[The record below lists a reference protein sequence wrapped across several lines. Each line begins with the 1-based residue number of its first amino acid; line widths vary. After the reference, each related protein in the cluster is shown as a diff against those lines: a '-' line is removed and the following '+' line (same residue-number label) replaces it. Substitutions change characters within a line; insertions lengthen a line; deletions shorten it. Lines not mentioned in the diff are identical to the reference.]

1 MKLDLPT
8 NATVV
13 DGAIRFVSHT
23 SNENKKSLVQKSNE
37 QEADDLKEEL
47 EREFKEINY
56 TTNQVF

>member
-1 MKLDLPT
+1 MKFDLPT

-37 QEADDLKEEL
+37 QEADDLKE
-47 EREFKEINY
+47 
-56 TTNQVF
+56 